1 MPMQPPPS
9 AAGTMTQP
17 PNSMVGPPG
26 PQMAYGMPPPVSGTS
41 STTDANSVPST
52 TFNMAS
58 MGATLPHPG
67 GQQPPVFQTA
77 PQGKY
82 HNRFFFTKGASTY
95 YVTSILANL
104 DPLPPVIM
112 CHHF

>member
-1 MPMQPPPS
+1 
-9 AAGTMTQP
+9 MTQP
-17 PNSMVGPPG
+17 PNSMVAPPG
-26 PQMAYGMPPPVSGTS
+26 PQMSYGMPPGTS

-77 PQGKY
+77 PQGM
-82 HNRFFFTKGASTY
+82 
-95 YVTSILANL
+95 
-104 DPLPPVIM
+104 PQPPVM
-112 CHHF
+112 VHQQPQMTPGMQMPPAPQQDPQAPKQGSN